1 MLAPLVESWGVFV
14 SIAVIRGKNDEACR
28 YRLRSRWQ
36 VSLCHDGRA
45 SSWSS
50 GEDGVRLTF
59 CWETQGK
66 LVLPGEQKDPT
77 LTMESTQAKMATDPL
92 TPYDQ
97 LLAPPLHGLDHGATL
112 LDRDRSGLFTGCAAV
127 VV

>member
-1 MLAPLVESWGVFV
+1 M
-14 SIAVIRGKNDEACR
+14 K
-28 YRLRSRWQ
+28 
-36 VSLCHDGRA
+36 
-45 SSWSS
+45 
-50 GEDGVRLTF
+50 
-59 CWETQGK
+59 GK

-127 VV
+127 VMRVMIIGIMTGVYIDATLARTFPALTRKSRCANG